1 MRRPTLPLPSSR
13 ALARAAALPATA
25 LLLAT
30 SQVAMPVAHAATTA
44 ATSGN
49 LLKNAGAEDT
59 DHCTNNGTDTMAVNG
74 WTIESGAPDVVCYG
88 ANDYPDVSSPGSP
101 NRGNQFFAG
110 GGAGD
115 SALSQ
120 TVDVSAAHT
129 AVDRGSVPFSLS
141 GWLGG
146 YWNQNDRVGMTATFL
161 DADGEPLDSAVI
173 DPVTNDDRGNR
184 GGMLYRETT
193 GDVPAG
199 TRTIRVD
206 LDFTWTSGKTTD
218 GYADDLSLTIG
229 TKLPIPK
236 PPVTSANLLQDPG
249 AEDVAECSTYGK
261 DGMTV
266 PGWTITS
273 GEPNAVCYGAPD
285 YPDASSPRSPDSGR
299 QFFAGGGTGDSGL
312 SQTVDVSAAHT
323 AVDRGGVPFKLSG
336 WLGGY
341 WNQNDRVGMTATFLD
356 ADGDPIGSSVIDP
369 VTNGDRGNK
378 GGMLYR
384 SATGD
389 VPAGTRTIRVDLD
402 FTWTS
407 GNTTD
412 GYADDLSLTIG
423 ANLPAPKLTAPVS
436 RVPGFDHVFVV
447 YLENQDYGD
456 IIGNTSE
463 APYLNSL
470 LDSGTSLT
478 QSYATTHPSDPNYVA
493 LAAGALH
500 GLYDNSIGS
509 TRIDA
514 PHIGNTVDAAGKTW
528 KAYTEG
534 ANGNCDT
541 TSHGDYWAD
550 QLPFNFFT
558 SMRDD
563 TSPSGYCAQHEQPL
577 TRMFSD
583 LKSTATTPNFA
594 WFEANECHDMEG
606 CGTSAGDGWLR
617 DTLPALFDSPAWT
630 QQKSLLIVTFDEG
643 RSKSFG
649 PGHPNQVPTLLLG
662 SKGTVKAG
670 YSSDE
675 RTDQYGLLRTVDR
688 ALGLQPLTNNDAYAA
703 TVNDAWTHP
712 AAGSP
717 ASPVPFSVAPVVKAP
732 RNRN

>member
-1 MRRPTLPLPSSR
+1 MRRPTIPLPSSR
-13 ALARAAALPATA
+13 ALARAAVLPATA

-30 SQVAMPVAHAATTA
+30 SQVAVPVAHAATDSPLV
-44 ATSGN
+44 SGN
-49 LLKNAGAEDT
+49 LLKDAGVENA
-59 DHCTNNGTDTMAVNG
+59 DHCTNNGTDTMDING
-74 WTIESGAPDVVCYG
+74 WTITSGAPNVVCYG
-88 ANDYPDVSSPGSP
+88 ANDYPDTSSPGSP
-101 NRGNQFFAG
+101 DRGNQFFAG

-115 SALSQ
+115 SGLSQ
-120 TVDVSAAHT
+120 AVDVSAAHT
-129 AVDRGSVPFSLS
+129 AIDRGDVPFSLS

-161 DADGEPLDSAVI
+161 DSNGDQIDSSGI
-173 DPVTNDDRGNR
+173 EPVTNDDRGNT
-184 GGMLYRETT
+184 GGMLYREAT

-206 LDFTWTSGKTTD
+206 LNFIWTDGKTTD
-218 GYADDLSLTIG
+218 GYADDLYLAIG
-229 TKLPIPK
+229 AKLPAPK

-249 AEDVAECSTYGK
+249 AEDVAQCSKYGK

-285 YPDASSPRSPDSGR
+285 YPDASSPGSPNRGD
-299 QFFAGGGTGDSGL
+299 QFFAGGGTGDSGQ

-323 AVDRGGVPFKLSG
+323 AIDQGGVPFNLSG

-341 WNQNDRVGMTATFLD
+341 WNQNDRVGITATFLD
-356 ADGDPIGSSVIDP
+356 SSGEPIGSSDIAP

-378 GGMLYR
+378 GGMLHR
-384 SATGD
+384 SATGT
-389 VPAGTRTIRVDLD
+389 VPTGTRKIRVDLA

-412 GYADDLSLTIG
+412 GFADDLSLTIG
-423 ANLPAPKLTAPVS
+423 ANLPAPKLTAPAS
-436 RVPGFDHVFVV
+436 KVPGFDHVFVV
-447 YLENQDYGD
+447 YLENQDFGD
-456 IIGNTSE
+456 IIGNSDK
-463 APYLNSL
+463 APYINSL

-493 LAAGALH
+493 LAGGGLY
-500 GLYDNSIGS
+500 GLYDNSSI
-509 TRIDA
+509 RIDA

-528 KAYTEG
+528 KAYTES

-541 TSHGDYWAD
+541 SSHGDYWAD
-550 QLPFNFFT
+550 QLPFNSFAN
-558 SMRDD
+558 MRDD
-563 TSPSGYCAQHEQPL
+563 TSPDSYCAQHEQPL
-577 TRMFSD
+577 TRMYSD
-583 LKSTATTPNFA
+583 LKSTSTTPNFA
-594 WFEANECHDMEG
+594 WFEPNECHDMEG
-606 CGTSAGDGWLR
+606 CGTRAGDDWLKN
-617 DTLPALFDSPAWT
+617 TLPAIFNSPAWT
-630 QQKSLLIVTFDEG
+630 QQKSLLILTFDEG

-649 PGHPNQVPTLLLG
+649 PSYPNKVPTILLG

-670 YSSDE
+670 YESSD
-675 RTDQYGLLRTVDR
+675 RTDQYGLLRTIDR

-712 AAGSP
+712 AKNSP
-717 ASPVPFSVAPVVKAP
+717 TNPVPLTGPSA
-732 RNRN
+732 RNQD